1 MMSNKG
7 ISIIIP
13 VFNQQKEIENNLKK
27 IFLNNADYQGN
38 FEVIVISDGSNIS
51 LDYLA
56 EKYPIKYFN
65 KKINSGPGQTRHFGV
80 LQSNYDIIFFIDC
93 DIELNNNFLNIIDQ
107 NIRVN
112 NLDGIIGIVDHIPI
126 NKELATARYLAAE
139 TNYYGNTCKKNIH
152 HFFIGLCGAI
162 KKKCLSR

>member
-65 KKINSGPGQTRHFGV
+65 KKSIVAQV
-80 LQSNYDIIFFIDC
+80 KQDILVYCNQITILFF
-93 DIELNNNFLNIIDQ
+93 L
-107 NIRVN
+107 
-112 NLDGIIGIVDHIPI
+112 
-126 NKELATARYLAAE
+126 
-139 TNYYGNTCKKNIH
+139 
-152 HFFIGLCGAI
+152 
-162 KKKCLSR
+162 